1 VPDKLI
7 AKARQCVALR
17 RMPGAFDELH
27 DADAV
32 AAPKHPQRQSECGC
46 RFAFAGAGMDNQQSF
61 LDRFGGDFRILHG
74 FALGHFGA
82 MPLGFTLI
90 DWLRHRFT

>member
-1 VPDKLI
+1 
-7 AKARQCVALR
+7 
-17 RMPGAFDELH
+17 
-27 DADAV
+27 
-32 AAPKHPQRQSECGC
+32 
-46 RFAFAGAGMDNQQSF
+46 MDNQQSF